1 MKKHFRTWTQV
12 SLLKGH
18 VKCSESW
25 YKIILYQMHYEIS
38 ESGDKEN
45 LTNWKRE
52 RKGVRIASDIW
63 AATVEARR

>member
-1 MKKHFRTWTQV
+1 
-12 SLLKGH
+12 
-18 VKCSESW
+18 
-25 YKIILYQMHYEIS
+25 MHYEIS

-52 RKGVRIASDIW
+52 RKGDRIASDIL